1 MGCNLKDIGRLRS
14 EENSELTITYTRNL
28 TSFLHIWI
36 HVVLLNLLKQK
47 EKKMPFSVSI
57 FAIHKYMVYG
67 AQPYN
72 MYLVTRT
79 MNLNHALSHQ
89 ANVDLNKK
97 MYVPMV

>member
-1 MGCNLKDIGRLRS
+1 
-14 EENSELTITYTRNL
+14 
-28 TSFLHIWI
+28 
-36 HVVLLNLLKQK
+36 
-47 EKKMPFSVSI
+47 
-57 FAIHKYMVYG
+57 MVYG

-97 MYVPMV
+97 NVRAYGVIFIYRMEFDHG